1 MKKNILITLL
11 AALLL
16 SSCGEYNKLL
26 KSTDYEYKYEAAKNY
41 FAKGQYNRAA
51 TLLNELIAILKGT
64 DKAEESL
71 YMLGMSYYNQKDY
84 QTAAQTFIQYYNVYP
99 RGTFTELAR
108 FHAGKALYLD
118 TPEPR
123 LDQSGTYSAIQQLQ
137 MFMEYFPQSSKKEE
151 AQNMIFALQDKLV
164 MKEYLSAKLYYN
176 MGNYLGNNYQAC
188 VITAQNALKDY
199 PYTNLREDL
208 SILIL
213 RAKYELAVYSVED
226 RRAERYREA
235 VDECYA
241 FKNEFP
247 ESKYMKEVDR
257 IFKEAQKML
266 GEGSEEQKIKTAEAQ
281 LGAAFLDARKYSD
294 EIVSAANVKASDI
307 SAKAS
312 AEISEQAVEIS
323 KLTAEVNAIS
333 ERFNRSI
340 DELHSSIA
348 ALANKMSVSANELSK
363 RKNAPSFVPDV
374 SIKIDDENNITLQNT
389 VDDNSKKIEDGFN
402 LDSSTVFN
410 FNKHKEG

>member
-71 YMLGMSYYNQKDY
+71 YMLGMSYYNQNDY
-84 QTAAQTFIQYYNVYP
+84 KTAAQTFTQYYNVYP

-123 LDQSGTYSAIQQLQ
+123 LDQSGTYNAIQQLQ
-137 MFMEYFPQSSKKEE
+137 MFLEYFPNSAKKDE

-176 MGNYLGNNYQAC
+176 LGNYLGNNYESC

-199 PYTNLREDL
+199 PYTNMREDL

-213 RAKYELAVYSVED
+213 RAKYEMAVFSVED
-226 RRAERYREA
+226 KREERYREA
-235 VDECYA
+235 VDEYYA

-247 ESKYMKEVDR
+247 ESKYMKDADR
-257 IFKEAQKML
+257 IFKEAQKIL
-266 GEGSEEQKIKTAEAQ
+266 
-281 LGAAFLDARKYSD
+281 
-294 EIVSAANVKASDI
+294 KA
-307 SAKAS
+307 
-312 AEISEQAVEIS
+312 
-323 KLTAEVNAIS
+323 
-333 ERFNRSI
+333 
-340 DELHSSIA
+340 
-348 ALANKMSVSANELSK
+348 
-363 RKNAPSFVPDV
+363 
-374 SIKIDDENNITLQNT
+374 
-389 VDDNSKKIEDGFN
+389 
-402 LDSSTVFN
+402 
-410 FNKHKEG
+410 

>member
-71 YMLGMSYYNQKDY
+71 YMLGMSYYNQNDY
-84 QTAAQTFIQYYNVYP
+84 QTAAQTFTQYYNVYP

-123 LDQSGTYSAIQQLQ
+123 LDQSCTYNAIQQLQ
-137 MFMEYFPQSSKKEE
+137 MFLEYFPNSAKKDE

-176 MGNYLGNNYQAC
+176 LGNYLGNNYESC

-199 PYTNLREDL
+199 PYTNMREDL

-213 RAKYELAVYSVED
+213 RAKYEMAVFSVED
-226 RRAERYREA
+226 KREERYREA
-235 VDECYA
+235 VDEYYA

-247 ESKYMKEVDR
+247 ESKYMKDADR
-257 IFKEAQKML
+257 IFKEAQKIL
-266 GEGSEEQKIKTAEAQ
+266 K
-281 LGAAFLDARKYSD
+281 D
-294 EIVSAANVKASDI
+294 
-307 SAKAS
+307 
-312 AEISEQAVEIS
+312 
-323 KLTAEVNAIS
+323 
-333 ERFNRSI
+333 
-340 DELHSSIA
+340 
-348 ALANKMSVSANELSK
+348 
-363 RKNAPSFVPDV
+363 
-374 SIKIDDENNITLQNT
+374 
-389 VDDNSKKIEDGFN
+389 
-402 LDSSTVFN
+402 
-410 FNKHKEG
+410 

>member
-51 TLLNELIAILKGT
+51 TLFNELIAILKGT

-71 YMLGMSYYNQKDY
+71 YMLGMSYYNQNDY
-84 QTAAQTFIQYYNVYP
+84 QTAAQTFTQYYNVYP

-123 LDQSGTYSAIQQLQ
+123 LDQSGTYNAIQQLQ
-137 MFMEYFPQSSKKEE
+137 MFLEYFPNSAKKDE

-176 MGNYLGNNYQAC
+176 LGNYLGNNYESC

-199 PYTNLREDL
+199 PYTNMREDL

-213 RAKYELAVYSVED
+213 RAKYEMAVFSVED
-226 RRAERYREA
+226 KREERYREA
-235 VDECYA
+235 VDEYYA

-247 ESKYMKEVDR
+247 ESKYMKDADR
-257 IFKEAQKML
+257 IFKEAQKIL
-266 GEGSEEQKIKTAEAQ
+266 K
-281 LGAAFLDARKYSD
+281 D
-294 EIVSAANVKASDI
+294 
-307 SAKAS
+307 
-312 AEISEQAVEIS
+312 
-323 KLTAEVNAIS
+323 
-333 ERFNRSI
+333 
-340 DELHSSIA
+340 
-348 ALANKMSVSANELSK
+348 
-363 RKNAPSFVPDV
+363 
-374 SIKIDDENNITLQNT
+374 
-389 VDDNSKKIEDGFN
+389 
-402 LDSSTVFN
+402 
-410 FNKHKEG
+410 